1 MRHTCGTHGGTHH
14 ESRSTEDES
23 MLKFILLVFSVFTSL
38 VAATHTVSF
47 VMHGQML
54 LATITALYFVCGTFM
69 AAALIQ
75 LERTQ

>member
-1 MRHTCGTHGGTHH
+1 
-14 ESRSTEDES
+14 

-75 LERTQ
+75 LERTQQ